1 MVLQSTSTVLL
12 PSTIPLLLVELLE
25 LEVYGPSYGFQLVL
39 IKYFACNITLVFSSP
54 ALAHFKL

>member
-39 IKYFACNITLVFSSP
+39 IKYFAYITLVFSSP